1 MSRQTIGALVYEAI
15 KAGLELFPPAP
26 HPDEPDM
33 VSCQRASKG
42 YPKEL
47 EALLDNFDFF
57 AINVGKLYTDAH
69 PLSY

>member
-1 MSRQTIGALVYEAI
+1 
-15 KAGLELFPPAP
+15 
-26 HPDEPDM
+26 M